1 MAQTIVGLNSPQAVK
16 LFSASLFQQISR
28 RSYFTRKFASKGKTK
43 PLQILTDLE
52 SADGEEI
59 RFDLS
64 VAIGGAPV
72 EGDDN
77 RVGSEAKLKFYQD
90 VVRIDQSYK
99 GANLGGKMTRKRT
112 LHNHRML
119 AREQLEDYWAR
130 LYDETIFIY
139 LSGARGIDTSF
150 VWPLGWTGRANNPLQ
165 APDAE
170 HQMYGDGT
178 SKATLTTAG
187 KMTRDVIERVVTKA
201 RTMGGG
207 SQQNGLVKIQPC
219 SVEGINRFV
228 FLMHTYQEHD
238 LRTATGTGGWLDIQ
252 KAAAGA
258 EGRQNPIFNESLGLV
273 RDCILHSHESVIRFD
288 DYGAGSNVKAARAL
302 FMGSQA
308 GVLSF
313 GSPGEGLRF
322 SWHEEQ
328 QNRGNE
334 IVIGADV
341 IWGAKKTQFNGRD
354 YSTIA
359 VDTAAADPG

>member
-1 MAQTIVGLNSPQAVK
+1 MSQTIIGLNSPQAVK

-43 PLQILTDLE
+43 PLQILTELE
-52 SADGEEI
+52 SGAGDEI

-77 RVGSEAKLKFYQD
+77 RVGSEARLKFYQD

-112 LHNHRML
+112 LHNLRTL
-119 AREQLEDYWAR
+119 SRDQLNDYWAR

-139 LSGARGIDTSF
+139 LSGARGVNTAYT
-150 VWPLGWTGRANNPLQ
+150 WPLGWTGRANNALQ
-165 APDAE
+165 APDSA
-170 HQMYGDGT
+170 HIMYGDGT

-187 KMTRDVIERVVTKA
+187 KMTRDVIERVITKSK
-201 RTMGGG
+201 TMGGG
-207 SQQNGLVKIQPC
+207 SEQDGTVRIQPC
-219 SVEGINRFV
+219 NVEGVDRFV
-228 FLMHTYQEHD
+228 LLMHTYQEHD
-238 LRTATGTGGWLDIQ
+238 LRVNTGTGGWLDIQ

-258 EGRQNPIFNESLGLV
+258 EGRQNPIFTESTGMI
-273 RDCILHSHESVIRFD
+273 RDCILHSHESVVRFS
-288 DYGAGSNVKAARAL
+288 DYGAGSNVAAARAL

-308 GVLSF
+308 GVLAF

-322 SWHEEQ
+322 SWHEET

-341 IWGAKKTQFNGRD
+341 IWGCKKTQFNSKD
-354 YSTIA
+354 YGLISL
-359 VDTAAADPG
+359 DTAAADPG